1 MCLSHWRDRLAA
13 QHIAA
18 GIYLLF
24 THLIQSLRLTPSL
37 FATMASLLDPHVLLL
52 WSHLLT
58 VTPFSLASFELA
70 KTKASNEERWRTD
83 DQNDWTGI
91 CADGN
96 NQSPVDLALSAA
108 ELVNYDRITFNNYH
122 LTGPVFVDNS
132 SGHSGTVE
140 GFFKWGLPPSISG
153 GNLKT
158 TYFLRQLH
166 FHWNSEHTFNGLHY
180 PAELHLV
187 HISDRYDPTLN
198 MSLSGKV
205 AVIAI
210 PFQVGDSDAGLYGI
224 DDLLIAV
231 NSIDSGKATASISP
245 SVLLPMDTKTF
256 FRYSGSLTTP
266 PCTEGV
272 TWTVLSEPVI
282 LSAEQ
287 LAALKGPHTHV
298 DIEEVRN
305 SRPIQP
311 MKGRKLYL
319 NKGGRTFLEEDA
331 LSKVLYI
338 FSLLILLMVAPPLLI
353 LWVIYKK
360 TTLPNSNASTISG
373 DDSETETAREE
384 ELGFMRA
391 ELEVPLEEPALQNPS
406 QQPANPSN
414 GRRESSLGRQ
424 IYECLCVSPEESVLP
439 YHGE

>member
-1 MCLSHWRDRLAA
+1 MK
-13 QHIAA
+13 
-18 GIYLLF
+18 F
-24 THLIQSLRLTPSL
+24 LRLTTNTVVIRDYGFPARSPCTPPVVPS
-37 FATMASLLDPHVLLL
+37 AHY
-52 WSHLLT
+52 
-58 VTPFSLASFELA
+58 
-70 KTKASNEERWRTD
+70 SNEERWRTD

-122 LTGPVFVDNS
+122 LTGSVFVDNS
-132 SGHSGTVE
+132 GH
-140 GFFKWGLPPSISG
+140 SG

-231 NSIDSGKATASISP
+231 NSI
-245 SVLLPMDTKTF
+245 
-256 FRYSGSLTTP
+256 GSLTTP

-272 TWTVLSEPVI
+272 TWTVLSEP
-282 LSAEQ
+282 

-360 TTLPNSNASTISG
+360 TTLPNSNASTISR
-373 DDSETETAREE
+373 DDLETETAREE